1 MNQVNWKRILWSF
14 KMSKIVISL
23 RKTTRTNTLWQF
35 LLRIISFLSLH
46 PTMQITISKE
56 LCTMLYPS
64 YGDQWQKNIPEENIK
79 WRRFWNAAISQWSGN
94 QSLKRKQRNYSVQF
108 QQRSNLFRL
117 QRMNP
122 NALSH
127 WGLKCLEI
135 LLLRNLQPHLIM
147 VML

>member
-64 YGDQWQKNIPEENIK
+64 YGDQWQKNIPKANIK

-94 QSLKRKQRNYSVQF
+94 QSLKRKQRNYFVQF

-117 QRMNP
+117 QRMNL

>member
-1 MNQVNWKRILWSF
+1 MFWNLNQVNWKRILWSF
-14 KMSKIVISL
+14 KISKIVISL
-23 RKTTRTNTLWQF
+23 RKTTRTNTLWHF
-35 LLRIISFLSLH
+35 LLTPHYANNFIS
-46 PTMQITISKE
+46 TKE

-64 YGDQWQKNIPEENIK
+64 YGDQWQKNIPKANIK

-94 QSLKRKQRNYSVQF
+94 QSLKRKQRKYSVQF